1 MNHSQK
7 STKGVL
13 LCQSMSFLVLTH
25 RRESVLKYFEEE
37 HELVN
42 TIVKDNRTSWLH
54 QANTILTFVD
64 AK

>member
-1 MNHSQK
+1 MS
-7 STKGVL
+7 
-13 LCQSMSFLVLTH
+13 SMSFLVLTH